1 MAFLPF
7 KRKKGKKGFDPEKI
21 KYIIIPRGGKKKK
34 EREKK
39 KREEKEKKGKKSLK
53 EKARCCI

>member
-21 KYIIIPRGGKKKK
+21 KYIIIPRREKKK